1 MTENRERRLAEL
13 TSSLKQDRDELK
25 LQLHLLKKEMQEE
38 WDRLEEKFVDLNA
51 RLEPSKHALEK
62 SSENLWESL
71 KLVGEELRDG
81 YRRIRN
87 SL

>member
-1 MTENRERRLAEL
+1 MTENRERRLAEM

-25 LQLHLLKKEMQEE
+25 LQLHLLKKEMKEE
-38 WDRLEEKFVDLNA
+38 WDRLEDKFVELNQ
-51 RLEPSKHALEK
+51 RLEPSKDAIEK
-62 SSENLWESL
+62 STENLWESL